1 LKRQTNGTHTCPS
14 QCVKRELWNQAV
26 YTDLTGN
33 RSDIIMKNR
42 KGKTSKLVDIA
53 KPTDRNVVQ
62 KEAEKKLKNKSLGIQ
77 IQ

>member
-1 LKRQTNGTHTCPS
+1 
-14 QCVKRELWNQAV
+14 VKRELWNQAV